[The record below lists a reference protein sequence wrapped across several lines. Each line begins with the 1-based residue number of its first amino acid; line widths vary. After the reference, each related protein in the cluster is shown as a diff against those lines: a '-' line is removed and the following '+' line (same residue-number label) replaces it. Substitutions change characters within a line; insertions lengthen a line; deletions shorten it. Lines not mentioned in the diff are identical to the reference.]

1 MNRSEGPTHA
11 GRVSGCGLDNADRR
25 AVNAQDNKSANYIL
39 PGCRHVAPMASGR
52 VGPADLNFKAGLC
65 VGQVSAIAVAAPL
78 LREDIWC
85 IPESVTRGQ
94 MVQVVIRWIDERPNR
109 MHEPF
114 VTLALMDAWAC
125 KK

>member
-1 MNRSEGPTHA
+1 MRMALVAVALITLIVG
-11 GRVSGCGLDNADRR
+11 

-39 PGCRHVAPMASGR
+39 PGCRHVAPMASGY
-52 VGPADLNFKAGLC
+52 VGSADLNFKAGIC

-85 IPESVTRGQ
+85 IPDSVTRGQ
-94 MVQVVIRWIDERPNR
+94 MVQVVIRWIEERPNR
-109 MHEPF
+109 MQEPF
-114 VTLALMDAWAC
+114 VTLAMLALMDAWAC